1 MMCADRVVEEKAT
14 DEASH
19 KPAASLSPEQTI
31 FGREE
36 DGGGSGPA
44 KRVGEEEEEEE
55 AKTTNLA
62 VNCSD
67 SLRTTDK

>member
-1 MMCADRVVEEKAT
+1 MCADRVVEEKAT

-19 KPAASLSPEQTI
+19 KSAASLSPEQTI

-55 AKTTNLA
+55 AKTTTNLA

-67 SLRTTDK
+67 SRRTTDK

>member
-1 MMCADRVVEEKAT
+1 MCADRVVEEKAT
-14 DEASH
+14 DEAH

-31 FGREE
+31 FGQE
-36 DGGGSGPA
+36 DGGSGPA

-62 VNCSD
+62 VNISD